1 VAKKE
6 KNPANFLV
14 NNVPFQATQKELVK
28 LFGSF
33 GRLQTVWLPKKF
45 DGTHQGF
52 AFVEYL
58 ASKDAVDFVCQI
70 QFVDGE
76 VQKEGPGVLQRL
88 EVEQPMMAHHG
99 MNCNLCSCS
108 TCCLAVWSF
117 CFKHFYFIQT
127 INTPFFTKQFY
138 PKTTNLDHFHV
149 T

>member
-1 VAKKE
+1 L
-6 KNPANFLV
+6 LV

-33 GRLQTVWLPKKF
+33 GQLRTVWLPKKF

-76 VQKEGPGVLQRL
+76 VQKEGPDTAKIGGGATNDGPSWHELQPLFMLYMLFSCL
-88 EVEQPMMAHHG
+88 E
-99 MNCNLCSCS
+99 L
-108 TCCLAVWSF
+108 LF
-117 CFKHFYFIQT
+117 
-127 INTPFFTKQFY
+127 
-138 PKTTNLDHFHV
+138 
-149 T
+149 